1 MFPYRTVAA
10 SFVPSLDDVISHQ
23 VCGLALGVHVSPES
37 VDVQMFPP
45 STTAASLVPS
55 LDIMMPRQTRVVA
68 LGVHVSPES
77 VDVQMFPLK
86 TVAASLVPSLDD
98 VMSFQISV
106 VALDVHV
113 SPKSVDVQ
121 MFPPQEAVTA
131 SLVPSL
137 DDVMSCQSCGL
148 SVGMTS
154 VHEALTEASEAN
166 ESNAASRTRS
176 IVLTAP
182 RSTGTARALWNDALA
197 CNFVP
202 GPAPASMA
210 EHSEL
215 CAHASAR
222 ATALRAKTT
231 ARATRTRRDP
241 RGEVTSARDDA
252 GRLCSWGRKRIR
264 RRERRATEGRYRG
277 SARAREVSRAPDTR
291 AMRARGALRVDRGS
305 RSTREGVRGGMPGR
319 GFSTTCGRY
328 SSPGL
333 QSVDVTIANSESF
346 KCFTS
351 PIETPACVCDFPRFQ
366 HPA

>member
-1 MFPYRTVAA
+1 
-10 SFVPSLDDVISHQ
+10 
-23 VCGLALGVHVSPES
+23 
-37 VDVQMFPP
+37 
-45 STTAASLVPS
+45 
-55 LDIMMPRQTRVVA
+55 
-68 LGVHVSPES
+68 
-77 VDVQMFPLK
+77 
-86 TVAASLVPSLDD
+86 
-98 VMSFQISV
+98 
-106 VALDVHV
+106 
-113 SPKSVDVQ
+113 
-121 MFPPQEAVTA
+121 
-131 SLVPSL
+131 
-137 DDVMSCQSCGL
+137 
-148 SVGMTS
+148 MTS
-154 VHEALTEASEAN
+154 VHVEALTEASEAN
-166 ESNAASRTRS
+166 KSNAASRTRS

-197 CNFVP
+197 CNFAP

-264 RRERRATEGRYRG
+264 RRERRATGERCRG

-319 GFSTTCGRY
+319 GCSTTCGRY
-328 SSPGL
+328 SSAVR
-333 QSVDVTIANSESF
+333 SSAVDVTIANSKSF
-346 KCFTS
+346 KCFHLADRNTRVCVRFSTLPAS
-351 PIETPACVCDFPRFQ
+351 P
-366 HPA
+366 